1 VAAIA
6 AVSLFFAAVAA
17 IASVA
22 AARAGLAAVE
32 QSRVMNDEEHL
43 RQVGAALI
51 GVLQAASEI
60 APWIKIPDLRVL
72 PAGQSPSF
80 DNLKRAL
87 LDLRRGQFHSGDP
100 RL

>member
-1 VAAIA
+1 
-6 AVSLFFAAVAA
+6 
-17 IASVA
+17 
-22 AARAGLAAVE
+22 
-32 QSRVMNDEEHL
+32 MNDEEHL

-51 GVLQAASEI
+51 GVLRAASEI

-87 LDLRRGQFHSGDP
+87 LDLRRAAVPLGWPAS
-100 RL
+100 LIL